1 MGDFY
6 MALVA
11 GGFQATITV
20 VDRSGTVTVKQFEM
34 NVADQAEAD
43 TAIVDIVADFQA
55 VTQSKVMKYTYGPVV
70 LEDDQS
76 LPTAPGAINAVKASC
91 TLVLDE
97 LGAPKANYKIPAP
110 VDAIFVDPVSGPGN
124 NVVDT
129 GAAALLAWFEHF
141 TTTDGDLFIS
151 DGQTVIDT
159 AFLTSGKRISAK
171 SFNP

>member
-1 MGDFY
+1 

-20 VDRSGTVTVKQFEM
+20 VDRSGTVTVKQLEM
-34 NVADQAEAD
+34 NVADQAAAD
-43 TAIVDIVADFQA
+43 AAIGDIVTDFQA
-55 VTQSKVMKYTYGPVV
+55 VTQSKVMKYTYGPVL
-70 LEDDQS
+70 LENDQS
-76 LPTAPGAINAVKASC
+76 LPTAPGAINAIKASC

-110 VDAIFVDPVSGPGN
+110 VDAIFVDQVSGPGN
-124 NVVDT
+124 NVVNT
-129 GAAALLAWFEHF
+129 GATAIQTWFEHF

-151 DGQTVIDT
+151 DGQTIIDT
-159 AFLTSGKRISAK
+159 GFITAGKRISAK